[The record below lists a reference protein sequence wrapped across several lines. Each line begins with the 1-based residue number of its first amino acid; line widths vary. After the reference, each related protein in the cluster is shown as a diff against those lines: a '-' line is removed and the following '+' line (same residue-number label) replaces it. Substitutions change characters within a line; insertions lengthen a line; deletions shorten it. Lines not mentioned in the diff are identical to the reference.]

1 MPISG
6 KMYVWGERVKYVPEE
21 AGVYALYNED
31 RVLIYLGGSTN
42 LQKNF
47 THYLETNFSDD
58 PRKRETRYY
67 KRESTPNWEERVKE
81 LGDEYSQEHGELP
94 KLNIPPEL
102 PKKEV
107 ASEWGFY
114 FYEDVGK
121 PLFEAAFNLEDFWE
135 KIRKVPVA
143 SLEFHQKRGD
153 FARWIRDVFK
163 ETQLAERIEMIYNV
177 GEDLRRELLN
187 AIHNPEIAECP
198 KCGTQTNPVKTWK
211 MAGRPSKTGERLQ
224 LTIGFYK
231 CNNCKKTFR
240 KVIKKE
246 KIKPTS

>member
-1 MPISG
+1 MSISG
-6 KMYVWGERVKYVPEE
+6 KMYVWGERAKYIPEE

-31 RVLIYLGGSTN
+31 RILIYVGGSAN
-42 LQKNF
+42 LQKTF
-47 THYLETNFSDD
+47 AHYLETNFSDD

-67 KRESTPNWEERVKE
+67 KRESTLNWKERVKE
-81 LGDEYSQEHGELP
+81 LLDEYNQEHGELP
-94 KLNIPPEL
+94 KLNIPPEP

-114 FYEDVGK
+114 FYEDVNK

-135 KIRKVPVA
+135 KIRKIPVA

-163 ETQLAERIEMIYNV
+163 ETQLAERIEKIYSI
-177 GEDLRRELLN
+177 GEDLRRELSN
-187 AIHNPEIAECP
+187 ARHNPEIAECP
-198 KCGTQTNPVKTWK
+198 QCGTRTGPVKTWK

-240 KVIKKE
+240 KAIKKE
-246 KIKPTS
+246 KIKA